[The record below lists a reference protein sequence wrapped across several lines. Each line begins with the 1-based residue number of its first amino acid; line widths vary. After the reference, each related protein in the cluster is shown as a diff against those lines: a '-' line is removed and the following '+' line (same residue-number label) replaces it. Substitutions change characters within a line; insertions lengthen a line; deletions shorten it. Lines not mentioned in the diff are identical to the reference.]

1 MGGGAI
7 MLLALNYVNDTSAP
21 LAAQTPPS
29 QSASASGVAPAL
41 NGDSKSILVEDASAV
56 MICLP
61 TRISLE
67 GRLHVPASVQARVCT
82 VLATMCQNCRP
93 VQRHLLSLNAHLP
106 LLALLEDTRADK
118 PDVQTLRLLLCA
130 LTALSCNSFAYV
142 FFISWLSRSFLIAC
156 SIVFHS
162 SSSRSA

>member
-7 MLLALNYVNDTSAP
+7 MLLALNHVNDTSAS

-29 QSASASGVAPAL
+29 QSASAVVPDS
-41 NGDSKSILVEDASAV
+41 NGHSKSILVEDASVV
-56 MICLP
+56 MIRLP

-67 GRLHVPASVQARVCT
+67 GCLHVPASVQARVCT

-93 VQRHLLSLNAHLP
+93 VQRHLLSLNAHRP

-118 PDVQTLRLLLCA
+118 PDVQTLRLLLS
-130 LTALSCNSFAYV
+130 ALSA
-142 FFISWLSRSFLIAC
+142 LSGN
-156 SIVFHS
+156 
-162 SSSRSA
+162 